1 MTEEPVSVVGY
12 IRVSTKEQAAEGV
25 SLDAQRA
32 KIDAYVTYKGYNLV
46 ELIADEGVSA
56 GKPLNEREGGARL
69 LAMTDAKQVSG
80 VIACKLDR
88 LFRNALDCLEVTYA
102 WDAEDV
108 TMHLLDINL
117 DTSTPYGRF
126 FMTSIVAFA
135 ELERAMI
142 RERIRVGMAQ
152 VKAEGYQLGAAPYG
166 AEHLDKESLG
176 EEALDENGRVML
188 KQNPEQVEVIEKIK
202 ELRYSGMTYQAIADK
217 LNQDDIQTQKGKSWH
232 RSVVYNIIKRNP
244 H

>member
-1 MTEEPVSVVGY
+1 MSESVVGY

-32 KIDAYVTYKGYNLV
+32 KIDAYVTYKGYDLV

-56 GKPLNEREGGARL
+56 GKPLNEREGGAKL
-69 LAMTDAKQVSG
+69 LAMTNAKQVTG

-88 LFRNALDCLEVTYA
+88 LFRNALDCLEVTHA
-102 WDAEDV
+102 WDAEGI

-166 AEHLDKESLG
+166 SEHLDKDSMG
-176 EEALDENGRVML
+176 EAALDSNGRVKL
-188 KQNPEQVEVIEKIK
+188 IENAEQVEVIHRIK

-217 LNQDDIQTQKGKSWH
+217 LNQEKIRTQKGKSWH
-232 RSVVYNIIKRNP
+232 KSVVYNILRRST
-244 H
+244 